1 MYQKPQNTYDALLIV
16 YDLNLVPRDDVEA
29 GQVHAEMTELF
40 NGAGEKTLAQLVRA
54 VSERP
59 SIVNL
64 LRSPSHIED
73 GVVD

>member
-1 MYQKPQNTYDALLIV
+1 MYQKPTNSYEALLIV
-16 YDLNLVPRDDVEA
+16 YDLNLVPHDRVSADE
-29 GQVHAEMTELF
+29 VHAEMAALF
-40 NGAGEKTLAQLVRA
+40 NGDGDKTLAQLVRD

-64 LRSPSHIED
+64 LRSPSHVED